1 MTTISAPKRQSRALP
16 LLAIALALAL
26 AGGCSRGGDTGS
38 DAGAAAPGK
47 PKQEETRVPVE
58 VAVARRET
66 ITASF
71 QGTATLEADAQAQVV
86 TKAAGV
92 ILKINVEEGDI
103 VRKGEVLAV
112 LDSDRQRLNLQQI
125 RATLNKLENDFS
137 RQRELYERKLI
148 GQDIFDRSRFDLEQQ
163 KAAYASAELE
173 LSYTQI
179 VAPISGVV
187 SRRLVKVGNLIQLNQ
202 PLFEVD
208 DFDPLLA
215 VLSVPEREMQRIA
228 ADQPVQ
234 MLVDARPG
242 EVFLGR
248 VQRVSPVVEAGSG
261 TFRVTAEFRDD
272 KLRPGMFG
280 RLNVV
285 YDTRDNALVIPR
297 EALLGEGADAAV
309 FVVENDVAKRVTVQ
323 LGHIGDG
330 KAEIL
335 TGLAD
340 EARVI
345 TLGQAAIRDGVKV
358 QVIQR

>member
-1 MTTISAPKRQSRALP
+1 MTTIPAPKRHARALP

-26 AGGCSRGGDTGS
+26 LAGCGRGGAPGS
-38 DAGAAAPGK
+38 NEAIAAPGK
-47 PKQEETRVPVE
+47 PKQQETRVPVE
-58 VAVARRET
+58 VALARRET

-71 QGTATLEADAQAQVV
+71 QGTATLEADARAQVV
-86 TKAAGV
+86 TKTAGV
-92 ILKINVEEGDI
+92 ILKINVEEGDT

-125 RATLNKLENDFS
+125 RATLNKLENDFR
-137 RQRELYERKLI
+137 RQSELYERKLI
-148 GQDIFDRSRFDLEQQ
+148 GQDLFDRARFDLEQQ

-179 VAPISGVV
+179 LAPISGVV

-202 PLFEVD
+202 PLFEID

-215 VLSVPEREMQRIA
+215 VLAVPEREMQRIA
-228 ADQPVQ
+228 TGQPVQ

-242 EVFLGR
+242 EVYLGR
-248 VQRVSPVVEAGSG
+248 VRRVSPVVDAGSG
-261 TFRVTAEFRDD
+261 TFRVTAEFRDQR
-272 KLRPGMFG
+272 LRPGMFG
-280 RLNVV
+280 RLNVI

-297 EALLGEGADAAV
+297 EALLGEGSDAAV
-309 FVVENDVAKRVTVQ
+309 FVVENDTAKRVAVQ
-323 LGHIGDG
+323 LGHVGGG

-335 TGLAD
+335 AGLSD

-345 TLGQAAIRDGVKV
+345 TLGQAAVRDGVKV